1 MTQFDANDP
10 RTSSPRVIRLPNACT
25 DISTAWAKFDRVVKA
40 SSKFAHFGRSEVE
53 SPRVARR
60 ISTSMVL
67 LIVLLVGAITPT
79 GMCAL
84 MCERHV
90 RLGSQHHCGQSPDA
104 MPGKTHHHSITTY
117 ADTDA
122 VTPVL
127 MSQSCPSNCD
137 TAERLNLSR
146 KVVPQAKVAETGV
159 VVSQTAVKFIAPD
172 PATAWSSD
180 SDPPLPPTASSAS
193 FSILRI

>member
-1 MTQFDANDP
+1 VFTTRKFPFFCWRRGIPFDHFVQIKSEKP
-10 RTSSPRVIRLPNACT
+10 KGSLT
-25 DISTAWAKFDRVVKA
+25 
-40 SSKFAHFGRSEVE
+40 FAHFGRSKVQF
-53 SPRVARR
+53 PRVAGR
-60 ISTSMVL
+60 ISTSILLVTVL
-67 LIVLLVGAITPT
+67 LAGAITPT
-79 GMCAL
+79 GVCAL

-90 RLGSQHHCGQSPDA
+90 RPESQYHCGQSPDA
-104 MPGKTHHHSITTY
+104 MPGMTYHHSITTH

-146 KVVPQAKVAETGV
+146 KIVPQVTVAQTGV

-180 SDPPLPPTASSAS
+180 SYPPLPLTASTAS

>member
-1 MTQFDANDP
+1 MPFDHLVP
-10 RTSSPRVIRLPNACT
+10 IKSEQPNGS
-25 DISTAWAKFDRVVKA
+25 I
-40 SSKFAHFGRSEVE
+40 KFAHFGRSKVQF
-53 SPRVARR
+53 PRVAGR
-60 ISTSMVL
+60 ISTS
-67 LIVLLVGAITPT
+67 IVLLTVLLAGAIAPT
-79 GMCAL
+79 GVCAL

-90 RLGSQHHCGQSPDA
+90 RLESQHHCGQSPDA
-104 MPGKTHHHSITTY
+104 MPGMTHHHSITTH

-146 KVVPQAKVAETGV
+146 RVVPQVTIVQTGV
-159 VVSQTAVKFIAPD
+159 VVSHTTVKFIAPD
-172 PATAWSSD
+172 PATAWSSA
-180 SDPPLPPTASSAS
+180 SDPPFPPTASTAS